1 MSGRQLTRDELED
14 RLDSLEAAV
23 EDLQARA
30 DAATRARDHL
40 LDRVDDLEAEN
51 AELKATVADLRS
63 RVDPDPTGKDYD
75 EMDRDERVFRVRV
88 ALARKAMKSN
98 GRATYR
104 YDDVLSQFDQRPS
117 AGYAYTLLELAAAAD
132 GYRYGEHNGE
142 KQLRVNINGVNDDA
156 VFHAVNNG
164 NHGEGAK

>member
-23 EDLQARA
+23 EDLRA
-30 DAATRARDHL
+30 DRDHL
-40 LDRVDDLEAEN
+40 SKQIAQDRARMVELEEEN
-51 AELKATVADLRS
+51 EQLRETVADLRS

-75 EMDRDERVFRVRV
+75 EMDRGERVFRVRV
-88 ALARKAMKSN
+88 ALARKAAKSN

-117 AGYAYTLLELAAAAD
+117 AGYAYTLLEIAGEAD

-142 KQLRVNINGVNDDA
+142 KQLRVNLDAVNDDA
-156 VFHAVNNG
+156 VFHAVNNEKR
-164 NHGEGAK
+164 GEGGK